1 MNRKRVWISSI
12 VVAVLAIGGYLL
24 WTGIPG
30 KTPPGQMP
38 LVELNTTTTGLE
50 AMKADF
56 NRASDSV
63 RVIALLSPT

>member
-1 MNRKRVWISSI
+1 MKRVWISGVI
-12 VVAVLAIGGYLL
+12 VAVLAISGYLL
-24 WTGIPG
+24 WTGVPG

-38 LVELNTTTTGLE
+38 LVELNTAAMD

-56 NRASDSV
+56 NRASDRI

>member
-1 MNRKRVWISSI
+1 MNRKRVWLSGVI
-12 VVAVLAIGGYLL
+12 VAVLAIGGYLL

-38 LVELNTTTTGLE
+38 LVELNTTTGLE

>member
-1 MNRKRVWISSI
+1 MAMNKKRVWISGVI
-12 VVAVLAIGGYLL
+12 IAILAIGGYLL
-24 WTGIPG
+24 WTGVPG

-38 LVELNTTTTGLE
+38 LVELNNSALD